1 MGQLRGSYPNKMK
14 GTEVLTLSAHNLEKI
29 MTTPYHIA
37 STHTNSCLSS
47 SAKRE
52 KSTSFPR
59 SEIIFH
65 RSSFYHSPLDCPSKI
80 VMIADRCSSFKVQD
94 RHARKTREKRW
105 H

>member
-47 SAKRE
+47 SVKRE
-52 KSTSFPR
+52 KST
-59 SEIIFH
+59 
-65 RSSFYHSPLDCPSKI
+65 
-80 VMIADRCSSFKVQD
+80 
-94 RHARKTREKRW
+94 
-105 H
+105 